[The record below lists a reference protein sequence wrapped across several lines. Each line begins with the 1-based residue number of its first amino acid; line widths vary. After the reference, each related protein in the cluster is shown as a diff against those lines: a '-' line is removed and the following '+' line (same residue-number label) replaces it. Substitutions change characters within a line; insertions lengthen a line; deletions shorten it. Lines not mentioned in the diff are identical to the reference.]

1 MSEINSILK
10 DVRLPKVYK
19 VKQKFEKEKI
29 DDVRG
34 DLIKKL
40 NAKSWD
46 IKKNQ
51 KIAITAGSRGIS
63 HYELLLKTI
72 VDFVKSKGAIPF
84 IVPAMGSHGGAS
96 AYGQEKMLKNLG
108 IDKKTMG
115 CEIISSM
122 EVVKIGY
129 AHDNLPVYIDKNA
142 YRGDG
147 IIIFNRVKMHTSFRG
162 KYESG
167 LIKMISIGLG
177 KRKGAD
183 AIHAERFEHMADNI
197 LACAKVSLEKLKIK
211 GGVCTI
217 ENGYDEVADIFV
229 LDKNEILQREPQI
242 LQKSKS
248 LMPRIYLD
256 DIDVLIVKEIGKNI
270 SGTGMDTNVIGR
282 FHTKAASGG
291 PNITKVGILDLSNE
305 SLGNA
310 NGVGL
315 ADFATKKLYNKIN
328 FDYTYLN
335 ALTSTEPNSIKL
347 PMILDNDELVIKAC
361 AKTCGILDSNKIKL
375 VIIENT
381 KNLNELYMSKVA
393 YGSVVEKNKVEIIS
407 NEKEI
412 SFDEEGNLII

>member
-10 DVRLPKVYK
+10 DVRLPNVYK

-29 DDVRG
+29 DNVRG
-34 DLIKKL
+34 NLIKKL
-40 NAKSWD
+40 NAKSWG

-51 KIAITAGSRGIS
+51 RIAITAGSRGIS

-108 IDKKTMG
+108 IDKETMG

-122 EVVKIGY
+122 EVVNIGY

-142 YRGDG
+142 YRADG

-167 LIKMISIGLG
+167 LIKMLSIGLG

-197 LACAKVSLEKLKIK
+197 LACAKVSLEKLNII

-229 LDKNEILQREPQI
+229 LDKNEILQKEPQI

-270 SGTGMDTNVIGR
+270 SGTGMDTNIIGR

-291 PNITKVGILDLSNE
+291 TDITKVGILDLSNE

-315 ADFATKKLYNKIN
+315 SDFATKKLYNKT
-328 FDYTYLN
+328 DGG
-335 ALTSTEPNSIKL
+335 K
-347 PMILDNDELVIKAC
+347 DK
-361 AKTCGILDSNKIKL
+361 
-375 VIIENT
+375 
-381 KNLNELYMSKVA
+381 
-393 YGSVVEKNKVEIIS
+393 
-407 NEKEI
+407 
-412 SFDEEGNLII
+412 

>member
-10 DVRLPKVYK
+10 DVRLPNVYK

-29 DDVRG
+29 DNVRG
-34 DLIKKL
+34 NLIKKL
-40 NAKSWD
+40 NAKSWG

-51 KIAITAGSRGIS
+51 RIAITAGSRGIS

-108 IDKKTMG
+108 IDKETMG

-122 EVVKIGY
+122 EVVNIGY

-142 YRGDG
+142 YRADG

-167 LIKMISIGLG
+167 LIKMLSIGLG

-197 LACAKVSLEKLKIK
+197 LACAKVSLEKLNII

-229 LDKNEILQREPQI
+229 LDKNEILQKEPQI

-270 SGTGMDTNVIGR
+270 SGTGMDTNIIGR

-361 AKTCGILDSNKIKL
+361 AKTCGILDEKNIKV

-393 YGSVVEKNKVEIIS
+393 YDSVVEKNKVEIIS

>member
-142 YRGDG
+142 YRADG

-197 LACAKVSLEKLKIK
+197 LACAKVSLEKLNII

-361 AKTCGILDSNKIKL
+361 AKTCGILDEKNIKV

>member
-10 DVRLPKVYK
+10 DVRLPNVYK

-40 NAKSWD
+40 NAKSWG

-51 KIAITAGSRGIS
+51 RIAITAGSRGIS

-108 IDKKTMG
+108 IDKETMG

-197 LACAKVSLEKLKIK
+197 LACAKVSLEKLNII

-229 LDKNEILQREPQI
+229 LDKNEILQKEPQI

-270 SGTGMDTNVIGR
+270 SGTGMDTNIIGR

-361 AKTCGILDSNKIKL
+361 AKTCGILDEKNIKV

>member
-108 IDKKTMG
+108 IDKETMG

-122 EVVKIGY
+122 EVVNIGY

-142 YRGDG
+142 YRADG

-197 LACAKVSLEKLKIK
+197 LACAKVSLEKLNII

-229 LDKNEILQREPQI
+229 LDKNEILQKEPQI

-393 YGSVVEKNKVEIIS
+393 YDSVVEKNKVEIIS

>member
-10 DVRLPKVYK
+10 DVRLPNVYK

-29 DDVRG
+29 DNVRG
-34 DLIKKL
+34 NLIKKL
-40 NAKSWD
+40 NAKSWG

-51 KIAITAGSRGIS
+51 RIAITAGSRGIS

-108 IDKKTMG
+108 IDKETMG

-122 EVVKIGY
+122 EVVNIGY

-142 YRGDG
+142 YRADG

-167 LIKMISIGLG
+167 LIKMLSIGLG

-197 LACAKVSLEKLKIK
+197 LACAKVSLEKLNII

-229 LDKNEILQREPQI
+229 LDKNEILQKEPQI

-270 SGTGMDTNVIGR
+270 SGTGMDTNIIGR

-291 PNITKVGILDLSNE
+291 PDITKVGILDLS
-305 SLGNA
+305 S
-310 NGVGL
+310 
-315 ADFATKKLYNKIN
+315 
-328 FDYTYLN
+328 
-335 ALTSTEPNSIKL
+335 
-347 PMILDNDELVIKAC
+347 
-361 AKTCGILDSNKIKL
+361 
-375 VIIENT
+375 
-381 KNLNELYMSKVA
+381 
-393 YGSVVEKNKVEIIS
+393 
-407 NEKEI
+407 
-412 SFDEEGNLII
+412 